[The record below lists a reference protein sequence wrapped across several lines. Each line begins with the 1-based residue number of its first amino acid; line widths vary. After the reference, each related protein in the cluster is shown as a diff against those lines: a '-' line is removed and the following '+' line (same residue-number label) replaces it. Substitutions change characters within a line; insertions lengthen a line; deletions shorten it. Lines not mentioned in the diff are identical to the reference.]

1 LNADL
6 PGGPRRDEHLPEDLS
21 PEEFGPVGPGT
32 AEPGMGVLDEPGL
45 RRLLGTLTSA
55 ATPGELAGEQAA
67 LAMFRAH
74 VHAPASAPAVR
85 PEVAAANGTAVAADA
100 LAAAAALTGSDRGA
114 AAAQPAAGE
123 TRPMR
128 QLPGRRAGRPRADRR
143 PWARGIPRLRLASVG
158 AAALVVGFA
167 SAAYAAV
174 LPAPVQHA
182 AYVAFH
188 WAGVPDGHH
197 ARPTSSSGGSSSVT
211 TPTAGHSSG
220 RKGSHPKPSGSVSG
234 SHSPN
239 GKTSGKPGSSPAPS
253 ASSSPGSTPPATG
266 PVVLTLSAPDGTAI
280 PAGSS
285 ATIDGQLTVG
295 GKADAGV
302 FVRLMERLAGHVVW
316 VRVARAETNA
326 QGDVALTSPDLTR
339 NAWFRLAYATTA
351 RSAQVEVMV
360 VPGLTTSLR
369 LGPKGIKDYLTVSA
383 TFAQTGDVVLLQV
396 LKNGSWV
403 TLQRHE
409 LTATGGT
416 VFAFSAT
423 KRQNELVQAVL
434 LATKLH
440 AGTTSAPVTV
450 PPPA

>member
-1 LNADL
+1 
-6 PGGPRRDEHLPEDLS
+6 
-21 PEEFGPVGPGT
+21 
-32 AEPGMGVLDEPGL
+32 
-45 RRLLGTLTSA
+45 
-55 ATPGELAGEQAA
+55 
-67 LAMFRAH
+67 
-74 VHAPASAPAVR
+74 
-85 PEVAAANGTAVAADA
+85 
-100 LAAAAALTGSDRGA
+100 
-114 AAAQPAAGE
+114 
-123 TRPMR
+123 
-128 QLPGRRAGRPRADRR
+128 
-143 PWARGIPRLRLASVG
+143 
-158 AAALVVGFA
+158 
-167 SAAYAAV
+167 
-174 LPAPVQHA
+174 
-182 AYVAFH
+182 
-188 WAGVPDGHH
+188 
-197 ARPTSSSGGSSSVT
+197 
-211 TPTAGHSSG
+211 
-220 RKGSHPKPSGSVSG
+220 
-234 SHSPN
+234 
-239 GKTSGKPGSSPAPS
+239 
-253 ASSSPGSTPPATG
+253 
-266 PVVLTLSAPDGTAI
+266 VVLTLSAPDGTAI

-434 LATKLH
+434 LATKLDRP
-440 AGTTSAPVTV
+440 AGSTARVHGFP
-450 PPPA
+450 

>member
-1 LNADL
+1 MNADL
-6 PGGPRRDEHLPEDLS
+6 PGGPRRDQDLSPGDLSPEDLS
-21 PEEFGPVGPGT
+21 SV
-32 AEPGMGVLDEPGL
+32 EPGL
-45 RRLLGTLTSA
+45 QRLLGTLTSA

-74 VHAPASAPAVR
+74 VHAPAPGPAVR

-100 LAAAAALTGSDRGA
+100 LAAATAVTGIDRGA
-114 AAAQPAAGE
+114 DAAQPAVAA

-128 QLPGRRAGRPRADRR
+128 QLPGRRTGRPRAGRR
-143 PWARGIPRLRLASVG
+143 PWAREIPRLRLASIG
-158 AAALVVGFA
+158 AAVVVVGFA

-188 WAGVPDGHH
+188 WAGVPDEHRTRQ
-197 ARPTSSSGGSSSVT
+197 ASSGGSSAVT

-220 RKGSHPKPSGSVSG
+220 RKGSHPKPSGSASG
-234 SHSPN
+234 THSPH
-239 GKTSGKPGSSPAPS
+239 GKTSGKPGSSPTP
-253 ASSSPGSTPPATG
+253 SSSPGSTPPTG
-266 PVVLTLSAPDGTAI
+266 PVVLTISAPDGTAI
-280 PAGSS
+280 PAGTPV
-285 ATIDGQLTVG
+285 TIDGQLTVG

-339 NAWFRLAYATTA
+339 NAWFRLAYATAA

-360 VPGLTTSLR
+360 VPGLTTSLK

-396 LKNGSWV
+396 LKSGSWV

-409 LTATGGT
+409 LTASGGT

-423 KRQNELVQAVL
+423 KRQNDLIQAVL

-440 AGTTSAPVTV
+440 AGSTSATVTV